1 MACAALR
8 LLQNNLRAKLG
19 DDGAN
24 FLRLVS
30 DDNEQLR
37 WFEWKASAHNV
48 LDKRASPGAMQD
60 FCQIGMHTRPFA
72 GR

>member
-37 WFEWKASAHNV
+37 WF
-48 LDKRASPGAMQD
+48 
-60 FCQIGMHTRPFA
+60 
-72 GR
+72 